1 MRPRPPPHMACIPAH
16 LLSIAWRGH
25 CGAASARPQGCEVY
39 VAGPGAGGDRATHAH
54 TDTHRTPPASPDV
67 CSHTQSIP
75 PSASQGTHV
84 LTHRQ
89 QRSPTQTL
97 RRPPTPTGSPRKVTH
112 TQSTPRIDPPN
123 VPTDESTHRLTCA
136 ITLYSPPADTHTH
149 QHPPHCLPQKHT
161 HTPTHPHPCPNP
173 DDTNSNQ

>member
-75 PSASQGTHV
+75 PSVSQGTHV
-84 LTHRQ
+84 LTHQ
-89 QRSPTQTL
+89 LTAKIPN
-97 RRPPTPTGSPRKVTH
+97 P
-112 TQSTPRIDPPN
+112 STPETSNSYR
-123 VPTDESTHRLTCA
+123 VPQQK
-136 ITLYSPPADTHTH
+136 DTYAVHS
-149 QHPPHCLPQKHT
+149 Q
-161 HTPTHPHPCPNP
+161 N
-173 DDTNSNQ
+173 